1 MATKDEIATA
11 IKVVKEVSGDPST
24 GAIKELLDLLN
35 TPDKEVKNFTQVTE
49 TRVAEVKETR

>member
-11 IKVVKEVSGDPST
+11 IKVVKEVTGDPST

-35 TPDKEVKNFTQVTE
+35 TPDKEVKHFTQVTE

>member
-1 MATKDEIATA
+1 MATKEELATA

-49 TRVAEVKETR
+49 TRVMDVKEAR

>member
-1 MATKDEIATA
+1 MATKDELATA
-11 IKVVKEVSGDPST
+11 IKVVKEISGDPST

>member
-1 MATKDEIATA
+1 MPTKDELATA

>member
-1 MATKDEIATA
+1 MATKEELATA

>member
-11 IKVVKEVSGDPST
+11 IKVVKEISGDPST

>member
-11 IKVVKEVSGDPST
+11 IKVVKEISGDPST

-35 TPDKEVKNFTQVTE
+35 TPDKEVKTFTQVTE
-49 TRVAEVKETR
+49 TRVTDVKETR

>member
-1 MATKDEIATA
+1 MPTKDEIATA

-35 TPDKEVKNFTQVTE
+35 APVKEAKSFTPVTE
-49 TRVAEVKETR
+49 TRVSEVTETR

>member
-1 MATKDEIATA
+1 MATKEELATA

-49 TRVAEVKETR
+49 TRVMDVKETR

>member
-1 MATKDEIATA
+1 MPSKDEIATA
-11 IKVVKEVSGDPST
+11 IKVVKEVSGDPTT

-35 TPDKEVKNFTQVTE
+35 APAKEAKGFTPVAE

>member
-1 MATKDEIATA
+1 MPTKDEIATA
-11 IKVVKEVSGDPST
+11 IKVVKEISGDPST

-49 TRVAEVKETR
+49 TRVMDVKETR

>member
-1 MATKDEIATA
+1 MATKEELATA
-11 IKVVKEVSGDPST
+11 IKVVKEISGDPST

-49 TRVAEVKETR
+49 TRVAELKETR

>member
-1 MATKDEIATA
+1 MPTKDELATA

-49 TRVAEVKETR
+49 TRVMDVKETR

>member
-1 MATKDEIATA
+1 MATKDEITTA

>member
-11 IKVVKEVSGDPST
+11 IKVVKEISGDPST

-35 TPDKEVKNFTQVTE
+35 TPDKEVKSFTQVTE

>member
-35 TPDKEVKNFTQVTE
+35 TPDKEVKTFTQVTE
-49 TRVAEVKETR
+49 TRVTDVKETR

>member
-1 MATKDEIATA
+1 MPTKDEIATA

-35 TPDKEVKNFTQVTE
+35 APSKEAKSFTPVTE
-49 TRVAEVKETR
+49 TRVAEVTETR

>member
-11 IKVVKEVSGDPST
+11 IKVVKEITGDPST

-35 TPDKEVKNFTQVTE
+35 TPDKEVKSFTQVTE

>member
-1 MATKDEIATA
+1 MATKEELATA
-11 IKVVKEVSGDPST
+11 IKVVKEISGDPST

-49 TRVAEVKETR
+49 TRVMDVKETR

>member
-11 IKVVKEVSGDPST
+11 IKVVKEVTGDPST

-49 TRVAEVKETR
+49 TRVSEVKETR

>member
-11 IKVVKEVSGDPST
+11 IKVVKEITGDPST

-49 TRVAEVKETR
+49 SRVAEVKETR

>member
-35 TPDKEVKNFTQVTE
+35 TPDKEVKNFTHVTE

>member
-1 MATKDEIATA
+1 MATKDEISTA

>member
-1 MATKDEIATA
+1 MATKDEISTA

-49 TRVAEVKETR
+49 TRVADVKETR